1 MASPEIFAE
10 IFNTAPVGSYLLSPT
25 RDAIILAVND
35 AFLKA
40 STLRREEMVGRSLFD
55 VFPHNEADPEDT
67 GVEAL
72 RQSIA
77 RAIETGEPQTLPLQ
91 RFPLWVTTDDG
102 KTRYEERFWSAVNT
116 PIFNSEGTLL
126 CVSHTT
132 TDVTNAHLTRQA
144 LAASEQRFR
153 SLFDAINQAFCVIEL
168 SFDEGAE
175 PMDYKFV
182 MVNPA
187 FQAHTG
193 LVDVVGK
200 NVSKVIPGHDRHFF
214 DIYGAV
220 ARNGLPIHA
229 QREASQLG
237 RWFDI
242 YAFRP
247 DAATPHQVGV
257 LFSDITEQRE
267 DEQRLVASERNA
279 RSAARE
285 ALDATRRLDAVLEAA
300 PIGIVVSD
308 RGGAIERVNRS
319 FAQFWGENHPRPQN
333 IEDFE
338 MWKGRWADHSDR
350 HGHPLTAHEWTTAR
364 VLNGEAAARDIVS
377 IESFDDPPNRRTLLS
392 TGAPIRDDHGAI
404 VGAVVAQLDITDRVN
419 AEEELRLADR
429 RKDEFLAMLSHEL
442 RNPLSPIAS
451 AAELMRVAPNDA
463 RRVSKSCE
471 IISRQVK
478 HMTGLIDDL
487 LDVSR
492 VTQGLIN
499 LNVEVLDA
507 NRVAADAIEQVRP
520 IIERKRHR
528 LSLRTSSTAALV
540 RADEKRLTQ
549 VFVNLL
555 NNAAKYTPEAGVID
569 FTVSLNDDCV
579 KAVVADNG
587 IGMTPEI
594 AARAF
599 DLFAQGERSSDR
611 SQGGLGIGLALVKS
625 LVQLHGG
632 TVTAYSAGPGEGSTF
647 VVCLKQAETSNVQR
661 NDKTDN
667 SLELPVLS
675 RLRVLIVDDN
685 PDASETLAMLMQ
697 TLGNEVR
704 VAANGNGALKE
715 VEQWNPDVCLLDIGL
730 PDMDGYQLA
739 SKLRCRPET
748 ARKVLIAV
756 TGYGLQQDKENAIA
770 AGFDHH
776 FVKPLDVRRLFS
788 LLGDVASRADRE

>member
-132 TDVTNAHLTRQA
+132 
-144 LAASEQRFR
+144 
-153 SLFDAINQAFCVIEL
+153 
-168 SFDEGAE
+168 
-175 PMDYKFV
+175 
-182 MVNPA
+182 
-187 FQAHTG
+187 
-193 LVDVVGK
+193 
-200 NVSKVIPGHDRHFF
+200 
-214 DIYGAV
+214 IYGAV

-350 HGHPLTAHEWTTAR
+350 HGHTLTAHEWTTAR

-555 NNAAKYTPEAGVID
+555 SNAAKYTPEAGVID

-739 SKLRCRPET
+739 SKLRRRPET

-756 TGYGLQQDKENAIA
+756 TGYGLQQDKEKAIA

-776 FVKPLDVRRLFS
+776 FVKPLDVRRLFFPAWRCRFAR
-788 LLGDVASRADRE
+788 GSRIEHHRPTGELR